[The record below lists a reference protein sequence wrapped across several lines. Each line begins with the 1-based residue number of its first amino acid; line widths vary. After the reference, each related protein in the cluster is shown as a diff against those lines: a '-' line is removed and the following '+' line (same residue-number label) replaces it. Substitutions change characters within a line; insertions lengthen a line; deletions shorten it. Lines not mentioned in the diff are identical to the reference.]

1 MRFVLAF
8 LATGLVGA
16 LATGVRADVRV
27 VPGTTKV
34 LKGAPPAGLAQ
45 IDLEAARNEWVAFQV
60 VITSPASP
68 LGAVSV
74 ELTDLAGP
82 GGAVV
87 AASGAELSLE
97 FYHPVDNPSWCEYP
111 FNFTCPDHP
120 EYVRTPGDYPDALIP
135 FVDPYGDG
143 HAPVGAP
150 FDVAAGDLQTVF
162 VDLFVPP
169 GIAAGDYAGE
179 VRVTAG
185 GTLVKALPVTLHV
198 WDFDLPSK
206 RNVATAYGLGGNIW
220 DFHAAPDA
228 ATRARIQR
236 NYELA
241 MHRHRI
247 DPTDQGFVQKF
258 EFDADG
264 NVKPIDWTSYD
275 AEVGPRIDGSYYG
288 DGVGINRYDINMFT
302 PGHSHYGMTDEQWG
316 KGAAAVAAHLQE
328 KGFLE
333 HTYMYSADEPWM
345 PTHEGAIA
353 DIAADSAILHQAAPL
368 WNGHV
373 LVTGP
378 WLPQLD
384 TAVDIWCPVTAMY
397 GSVSWPAGQWP
408 EAPKYQELIAS
419 GRQLW
424 FYVCNADFPP
434 SLGYDVDS
442 PYGWEPRILKWRA
455 WGEGATGFLY
465 WRVTYWF
472 DGDPW
477 HHLADVGGF
486 GGLFAR
492 NGDGVLLYP
501 GDHKDGT
508 GSPANVV
515 IDGPVVSFRLKQV
528 RDGIEDWE
536 LLLLAEQLG
545 GGKYARAQIDRAV
558 RAFGQPLNDQ
568 FDPANRPWSLDESVV
583 GDVRR
588 NLAAKVQYLM
598 HPDLYPDPEPT
609 VPDNDASDD
618 AGPADGPAPEAM
630 VEEAGAAEPVVEA
643 VPDVG
648 SEAVVDAVEGMAE
661 AAEAGPEATPDAGG
675 SGGGGGCRAA
685 AGAGGAAGALLAG
698 LAMAA
703 VLARRRTS

>member
-1 MRFVLAF
+1 M
-8 LATGLVGA
+8 
-16 LATGVRADVRV
+16 
-27 VPGTTKV
+27 
-34 LKGAPPAGLAQ
+34 
-45 IDLEAARNEWVAFQV
+45 AFQV
-60 VITSPASP
+60 VITSPGEP
-68 LGAVSV
+68 LVGVSA

-87 AASGAELSLE
+87 PASGAELSLE
-97 FYHPVDNPSWCEYP
+97 FYHPVDNPSYCEYP

-120 EYVRTPGDYPDALIP
+120 EYVRTKGDYPDALIP
-135 FVDPYGDG
+135 FVDPYGDA
-143 HAPVGAP
+143 HAPVAVP
-150 FDVAAGDLQTVF
+150 FDVAADDLQTVF
-162 VDLFVPP
+162 VDVFVPT
-169 GIAAGDYAGE
+169 GLAAGDYAGE

-185 GTLVKALPVTLHV
+185 GALVKALPVTLHV

-220 DFHAAPDA
+220 DFHAAPDD

-247 DPTDQGFVQKF
+247 DPTDQGFVVTPQ
-258 EFDADG
+258 FDAEG
-264 NVKPIDWTSYD
+264 NLQPTDWTAYD

-288 DGVGINRYDINMFT
+288 DGIGINRYDINMFT
-302 PGHSHYGMTDEQWG
+302 PGHSHWGLTDDQWG
-316 KGAAAVAAHLQE
+316 KGAAALAAHLQQ

-345 PTHEGAIA
+345 PSHEGAIA
-353 DIAADSAILHQAAPL
+353 DIAADAALLHQAAPL

-397 GSVSWPAGQWP
+397 GAVSWPEGQWP
-408 EAPKYQELIAS
+408 DPPKYQELIAA

-486 GGLFAR
+486 DPMFAR

-501 GDHKDGT
+501 GDHKNGT
-508 GSPANVV
+508 GSPENVV

-536 LLLLAEQLG
+536 LLLLADQLG

-568 FDPANRPWSLDESVV
+568 FDPSNRPWSLDESVV
-583 GDVRR
+583 WDVRR
-588 NLAAKVQYLM
+588 NLAAKVQYLT
-598 HPDLYPDPEPT
+598 HPDKYTDPEPPP
-609 VPDNDASDD
+609 VPE
-618 AGPADGPAPEAM
+618 GDG
-630 VEEAGAAEPVVEA
+630 
-643 VPDVG
+643 D
-648 SEAVVDAVEGMAE
+648 
-661 AAEAGPEATPDAGG
+661 AAEAGGDVAAEAVVVEVAPEADVSGNEAAVEAADVPAEAAGVDVAAEAVAPEATVEPGG
-675 SGGGGGCRAA
+675 SGCAAGNGA
-685 AGAGGAAGALLAG
+685 AGAGPLAAVGLLVAAMLAGTRRAGRETRTGAA
-698 LAMAA
+698 
-703 VLARRRTS
+703 R